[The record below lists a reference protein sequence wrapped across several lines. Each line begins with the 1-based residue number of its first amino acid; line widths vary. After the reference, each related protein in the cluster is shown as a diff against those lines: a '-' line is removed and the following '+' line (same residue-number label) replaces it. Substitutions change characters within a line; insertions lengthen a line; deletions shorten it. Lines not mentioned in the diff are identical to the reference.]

1 MRVTIRLLLLV
12 MMTLLAR
19 RTGSQATHNFHTTN
33 TPDFRA
39 YKRRYGVKD
48 NHGTRRSHSRRLIF
62 YGAV

>member
-19 RTGSQATHNFHTTN
+19 RTGSQATHNCHTTN